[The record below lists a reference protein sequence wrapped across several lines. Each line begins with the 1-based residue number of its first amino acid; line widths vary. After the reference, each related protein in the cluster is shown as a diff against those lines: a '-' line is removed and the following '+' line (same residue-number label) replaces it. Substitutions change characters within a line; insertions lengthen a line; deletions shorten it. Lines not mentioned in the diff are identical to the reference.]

1 MYQEIDL
8 GKIDLNSGPPTKE
21 PDRQYYFMA
30 KCREWAYAF
39 EEKNGRPPL
48 AFIQTFGCQM
58 NAKDS
63 EKLAGVL
70 KQIGF
75 CEGTCEEADLVL
87 YNTCTV
93 RDNANQKVYGH
104 LGYLQALKK
113 KNPHMLIALCGCMMQ
128 EPEVVEKIR
137 KT

>member
-58 NAKDS
+58 NTEHEI
-63 EKLAGVL
+63 EKPL
-70 KQIGF
+70 KRGF
-75 CEGTCEEADLVL
+75 LF
-87 YNTCTV
+87 
-93 RDNANQKVYGH
+93 R
-104 LGYLQALKK
+104 
-113 KNPHMLIALCGCMMQ
+113 
-128 EPEVVEKIR
+128 VEI
-137 KT
+137 